1 MTNIKFQISL
11 FALCLFLGQASANV
25 ITGVAAIPDGYYEGV
40 SGKKGADNI
49 LNALNTCISKDYNEI
64 SYKGRG

>member
-1 MTNIKFQISL
+1 MIGNMSKIKSILLLALLWFAQISY
-11 FALCLFLGQASANV
+11 ANV
-25 ITGVAAIPDGYYEGV
+25 ITGVAAIPDGYYDGV

-64 SYKGRG
+64 S